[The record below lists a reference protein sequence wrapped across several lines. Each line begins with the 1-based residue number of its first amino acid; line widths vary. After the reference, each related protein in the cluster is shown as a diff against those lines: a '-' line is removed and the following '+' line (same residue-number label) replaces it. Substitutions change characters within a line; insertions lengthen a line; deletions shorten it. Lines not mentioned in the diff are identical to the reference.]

1 MVKGEKMKLECVGL
15 DLSDAINK
23 VIRATSTKTTNP
35 ILEGIELVAE
45 EDYLTLIATDNELSI
60 EKRIR
65 AEVGMEGSTVVPGK
79 FFGEYVRK
87 LVNEN
92 IQLTLE
98 NNILTI
104 KYTDSKASIQCQD
117 ATEFPRMNRLQ
128 NGENF
133 TIASKDLKDLIN
145 KSIFCVST
153 EDSRPILKGVLLEVE
168 DKTIKAVAV
177 DGYRMALV
185 KKNIINATKNLKAIV
200 PAKSLSEISKLIDD
214 TTEDVTVCIDKNFL
228 MIDMGDT
235 TIITRLFVG
244 EFINYKQ
251 ILPTTFSSIVTVNK
265 TQLEETLDRVG
276 LLSRVSRNN
285 LVKFD
290 IKDAMMELSSR
301 SELGDV
307 HEKLTIK
314 LIGNDLSIDFNAR
327 YFTEALRVLDNEF
340 LKLNFNSPA
349 SPCIITGTEEDD
361 FEYFILPVRRF

>member
-1 MVKGEKMKLECVGL
+1 MKVIGMKIECVGL
-15 DLSDAINK
+15 DLSDAVNK
-23 VIRATSTKTTNP
+23 VIRATSSKTTNP

-65 AEVGMEGSTVVPGK
+65 AEVAMEGSTVVPGK

-92 IQLTLE
+92 ISLTLD
-98 NNILTI
+98 NSIMTI

-117 ATEFPRMNRLQ
+117 AREFPRMNRVSS
-128 NGENF
+128 GDSF
-133 TIASKDLKDLIN
+133 TIASKDFKELIN

-168 DKTIKAVAV
+168 GNTIRAVAV
-177 DGYRMALV
+177 DGYRMAIV
-185 KKNIINATKNLKAIV
+185 KKNILSSSKDLKCIV

-214 TTEDVTVCIDKNFL
+214 TTEDLTVRVEKNFL
-228 MIDMGDT
+228 MIDMNDT

-265 TQLEETLDRVG
+265 TQIEETLDRVG

-290 IKDAMMELSSR
+290 INDGAMQLSSK
-301 SELGDV
+301 SELGEV
-307 HEKLTIK
+307 NEKLTIK

-327 YFTEALRVLDNEF
+327 YFTEALRVLNNEF

>member
-1 MVKGEKMKLECVGL
+1 MKIECVGL

-23 VIRATSTKTTNP
+23 VIRATSSKTTNP

-65 AEVGMEGSTVVPGK
+65 AEVAMEGSTVVPGK

-92 IQLTLE
+92 ISLTLD
-98 NNILTI
+98 NSIMTI

-117 ATEFPRMNRLQ
+117 AREFPRMNRIAS
-128 NGENF
+128 GDSF
-133 TIASKDLKDLIN
+133 TIASKDFKELIN

-168 DKTIKAVAV
+168 GSTIRAVAV
-177 DGYRMALV
+177 DGYRMAIV
-185 KKNIINATKNLKAIV
+185 KKNILSSSKDLKCIV

-214 TTEDVTVCIDKNFL
+214 TTEDLTVRVEKNFL
-228 MIDMGDT
+228 MIDMNDT

-265 TQLEETLDRVG
+265 TQIEETLDRVG

-290 IKDAMMELSSR
+290 INDGAMQLSSK
-301 SELGDV
+301 SELGEV
-307 HEKLTIK
+307 NEKLTIK

-327 YFTEALRVLDNEF
+327 YFTEALRVLNNEF